1 MISFDWYTIFT
12 ALIELSSRKIIGS
25 WYISKLLAGVLQ
37 WSKFHFEIKYQVI
50 NVYNYSI
57 VQTLLNVFKRVE
69 NAKRWNEV
77 CFGEFDMQMCHSLTH
92 SGVDTLR
99 N

>member
-1 MISFDWYTIFT
+1 MMDLHKFICVTY
-12 ALIELSSRKIIGS
+12 
-25 WYISKLLAGVLQ
+25 YICHARA
-37 WSKFHFEIKYQVI
+37 
-50 NVYNYSI
+50 N
-57 VQTLLNVFKRVE
+57 TPVFKRVE

-77 CFGEFDMQMCHSLTH
+77 CYGDSDMQMCHSLTHSLTH